1 MFTLASVFLLVVSGS
16 CKAKSA
22 DHLPQRPKTLQYLQI
37 PSLNEPDPAYYILL
51 AIILRTAITWAY
63 LLSNIQDSLCV
74 MVAVF
79 VIIHTP
85 LLCVSH
91 S

>member
-1 MFTLASVFLLVVSGS
+1 MFTLARVFLLVVSS
-16 CKAKSA
+16 ACRAKCA
-22 DHLPQRPKTLQYLQI
+22 DHLPQRPKTVQYL
-37 PSLNEPDPAYYILL
+37 PDCPTYYVLL
-51 AIILRTAITWAY
+51 AMILRTAITGAY
-63 LLSNIQDSLCV
+63 LLSNIKDSLCV

-85 LLCVSH
+85 LFCVSH

>member
-1 MFTLASVFLLVVSGS
+1 MFTLARVLLLTVSGP

-22 DHLPQRPKTLQYLQI
+22 DHLPQRPKMVQYLQI
-37 PSLNEPDPAYYILL
+37 PSPDEPDPAYHIHL
-51 AIILRTAITWAY
+51 AIILRTAITWAH
-63 LLSNIQDSLCV
+63 LLSNIKDSLCV